1 MRLSLCVI
9 LFLSAG
15 WIGLHRSEEYKKR
28 PLRLQYLADS
38 LAVLQVEICN
48 RKTPLPE
55 ALLHCSN
62 AFKELNSFYQRLFV
76 GTKTDQSFSEVW
88 ACAVDRLYP
97 EQGEEQYSLLTLG
110 EQMGRYDAQT
120 QEAAF
125 RTCTN
130 VLRNCALRIGANSK
144 VSAKLAAEVGAV
156 SGLLLAI
163 ACY

>member
-1 MRLSLCVI
+1 M
-9 LFLSAG
+9 
-15 WIGLHRSEEYKKR
+15 
-28 PLRLQYLADS
+28 
-38 LAVLQVEICN
+38 
-48 RKTPLPE
+48 
-55 ALLHCSN
+55 
-62 AFKELNSFYQRLFV
+62 LFV

-110 EQMGRYDAQT
+110 EQIGRYDAQT